1 MQMDNEGHYS
11 APLSSSRF
19 SAAAGNRKIEF
30 ALKYTF

>member
-1 MQMDNEGHYS
+1 MPMDNEGHYS

-19 SAAAGNRKIEF
+19 NAATSSRKIEF